1 MHYPAPGCGDVLVA
15 LIGPSHAE
23 SRIHVNVVTGQIQR
37 DKALEQES
45 PARPSGGEENKKT
58 GGGAAICHH
67 VQHRSKFGGLF
78 KVSSGISIKSIEET
92 GNAV

>member
-23 SRIHVNVVTGQIQR
+23 SCVHVNVVTGQIQG
-37 DKALEQES
+37 DKTLEQES

-67 VQHRSKFGGLF
+67 VQHRSKFGRLF

-92 GNAV
+92 GDAV